1 MHQNETSPATR
12 DVRASEDVAHGVDFL
27 IAGLYTDDEALFSGF
42 VTWTVDI
49 LTARGVSAATLF
61 SALDLLG
68 KQPERVSTLSTPAVG
83 SRIRPRRQEEFG
95 DRPPTEPMTYS
106 LTITTAARSASVR
119 IAGDLDYETADDLVE
134 VA

>member
-1 MHQNETSPATR
+1 MCVLPRTSPTLWT
-12 DVRASEDVAHGVDFL
+12 FL

-68 KQPERVSTLSTPAVG
+68 EQPE
-83 SRIRPRRQEEFG
+83 
-95 DRPPTEPMTYS
+95 
-106 LTITTAARSASVR
+106 
-119 IAGDLDYETADDLVE
+119 
-134 VA
+134 